1 LGSALVSRG
10 ITGKIFGV
18 TGIPASD
25 LADDD
30 LDRDLAHL
38 HETRRETFLHGG
50 EESLNVHTSR
60 MLELETEFRRRF
72 PERVAPDPARLRATS
87 HL

>member
-1 LGSALVSRG
+1 
-10 ITGKIFGV
+10 V
-18 TGIPASD
+18 TGIAATD

-38 HETRRETFLHGG
+38 HETRRETFLHGT

-60 MLELETEFRRRF
+60 MLELEKEFRHRF
-72 PERVAPDPARLRATS
+72 PERVIPDPARLRATS
-87 HL
+87 HP